1 VQARIEEKMA
11 SSKENSSRASTT
23 STLEDNHRDKF
34 KEKNQDDDH
43 EISHTEDRMPAVLPT
58 EVEDDDERVKIMR
71 RMSQNAINA
80 MLENPLAGKPREA
93 VIRDAKRFANEHGM
107 GEDEMDFVKGALVA
121 QRPNDFEDIPELS
134 EEDKA
139 ALRFEITHK
148 WKQPFTLYYLVGIT
162 FNCVAEM
169 SYVQYGR
176 CCPRNGRDCRQRRS
190 NLLRGRIQTSTPR
203 YVTI

>member
-1 VQARIEEKMA
+1 MA
-11 SSKENSSRASTT
+11 SNKENPSRKSSA
-23 STLEDNHRDKF
+23 STLEDHHREQL

-43 EISHTEDRMPAVLPT
+43 EVSHTEDRNPAVLPT
-58 EVEDDDERVKIMR
+58 EVEDEEERTKMMR

-80 MLENPLAGKPREA
+80 MLENPLAGKSREA

-107 GEDEMDFVKGALVA
+107 GDDEMDFVKGALVA

-148 WKQPFTLYYLVGIT
+148 WKQPFTLYYLVGMT
-162 FNCVAEM
+162 FNCVAEI
-169 SYVQYGR
+169 SYV
-176 CCPRNGRDCRQRRS
+176 
-190 NLLRGRIQTSTPR
+190 
-203 YVTI
+203 